1 MAFKKYAYYNKGNKI
16 AIIQRESRG
25 SAGNLAVAHCTIGGY
40 DTKDTCE
47 AAGGQ
52 WIPSSSSNFGDSY
65 EKYVS
70 PTSSVASGVELEY
83 SYSPVS
89 NLIDENSELDI
100 SRYQSLAV
108 VYYLKAKMSEDA
120 RELDQ
125 REYYL
130 REFRR
135 QIEKNAAAKKHGP
148 TIIQGFRMMRK

>member
-1 MAFKKYAYYNKGNKI
+1 MAYKKYAYYNKGNKI

-52 WIPSSSSNFGDSY
+52 WIPSSSSSMDTVGEY
-65 EKYVS
+65 KS
-70 PTSSVASGVELEY
+70 PVDTIADGLEIEY

-120 RELDQ
+120 KELDQ